1 MKYLSLILVFVFGL
15 TLSVSAQNKAEA
27 YNKEKSERK
36 IEKQA
41 AVAAKDSSVDK
52 QKVADV
58 KVVAPVQ
65 QGSIKDNFW
74 NAFII
79 TCKGMGG
86 VLAFMFLFFLITK
99 LLDRLFP
106 KEIEKNE

>member
-1 MKYLSLILVFVFGL
+1 MKYLSLLLVLVFGL
-15 TLSVSAQNKAEA
+15 ALSASAQSKAVA

-36 IEKQA
+36 IEKQT
-41 AVAAKDSSVDK
+41 AVAAKDSSINK
-52 QKVADV
+52 QQTADV

-65 QGSIKDNFW
+65 QGSIKDNLW

-106 KEIEKNE
+106 KEIEKN